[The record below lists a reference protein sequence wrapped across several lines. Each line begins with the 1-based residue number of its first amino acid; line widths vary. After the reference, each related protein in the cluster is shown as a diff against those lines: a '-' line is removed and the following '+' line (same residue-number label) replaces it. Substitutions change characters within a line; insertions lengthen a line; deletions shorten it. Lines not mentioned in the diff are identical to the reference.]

1 MGSNPIRS
9 TKKLFLHCYI
19 IVLYNSIIETIKNLI
34 AKPAPWLYFVL
45 VVALLIIVT
54 NNSGTINDL
63 EAELDNANA
72 EISASETLTES
83 LSDEITIRNDAI
95 AGLENA
101 VAGND
106 SERVAL
112 EGQVATL
119 SGQLEDAIANPSC
132 PAAEPCPEVE
142 ACPEPTTTETQ

>member
-1 MGSNPIRS
+1 M
-9 TKKLFLHCYI
+9 
-19 IVLYNSIIETIKNLI
+19 ETIKNLI

-72 EISASETLTES
+72 EISASATLTET
-83 LSDEITIRNDAI
+83 LSDEIAIRNDAI

-101 VAGND
+101 VAGKD
-106 SERVAL
+106 SDRVAL

-119 SGQLEDAIANPSC
+119 SGQLEDALANPSC

-142 ACPEPTTTETQ
+142 ACPEPTTTETTTTQ

>member
-1 MGSNPIRS
+1 ML
-9 TKKLFLHCYI
+9 K
-19 IVLYNSIIETIKNLI
+19 TIKDLI
-34 AKPAPWLYFVL
+34 AKPAPWLYFVF

-72 EISASETLTES
+72 EISASATLTES
-83 LSDEITIRNDAI
+83 LSDEIAIRNDAI

-101 VAGND
+101 VAGNE

-132 PAAEPCPEVE
+132 PAAEPCPEAE
-142 ACPEPTTTETQ
+142 ACPEAVTTETTATQ

>member
-1 MGSNPIRS
+1 ML
-9 TKKLFLHCYI
+9 K
-19 IVLYNSIIETIKNLI
+19 TIKDLI

-45 VVALLIIVT
+45 VVALLIIMT

-72 EISASETLTES
+72 EISASATLTET
-83 LSDEITIRNDAI
+83 LSDEIAVRNDAI

-106 SERVAL
+106 SEKVAL

-119 SGQLEDAIANPSC
+119 SGQLEDALANPTC
-132 PAAEPCPEVE
+132 PEAEACPEVE
-142 ACPEPTTTETQ
+142 ACPEPEAVTTETTTTQ

>member
-1 MGSNPIRS
+1 ML
-9 TKKLFLHCYI
+9 K
-19 IVLYNSIIETIKNLI
+19 TIKDLI

-72 EISASETLTES
+72 EISASATLTES
-83 LSDEITIRNDAI
+83 LSDEIAVRNDAI
-95 AGLENA
+95 AGLEASAGEVNA
-101 VAGND
+101 KLNQVD
-106 SERVAL
+106 SERAAL

-119 SGQLEDAIANPSC
+119 SGQLEDALANPSC
-132 PAAEPCPEVE
+132 PAVEPCPEAE

>member
-1 MGSNPIRS
+1 M
-9 TKKLFLHCYI
+9 
-19 IVLYNSIIETIKNLI
+19 ETIKNLI

-45 VVALLIIVT
+45 VVALLIIMT

-83 LSDEITIRNDAI
+83 LSDEIAIRNDAI

-101 VAGND
+101 VAGDD

-119 SGQLEDAIANPSC
+119 SGQLEDALANPSC
-132 PAAEPCPEVE
+132 PAVEPCPEAE

>member
-1 MGSNPIRS
+1 M
-9 TKKLFLHCYI
+9 
-19 IVLYNSIIETIKNLI
+19 ETIKNLI

-45 VVALLIIVT
+45 VLALLIIVT
-54 NNSGTINDL
+54 NNSGTISDL

-83 LSDEITIRNDAI
+83 LSDEIAIRNDAI

-106 SERVAL
+106 SDRVAL

-119 SGQLEDAIANPSC
+119 SGQLEDALANPSC
-132 PAAEPCPEVE
+132 PAVEPCPEAE

>member
-1 MGSNPIRS
+1 ML
-9 TKKLFLHCYI
+9 K
-19 IVLYNSIIETIKNLI
+19 TIKDLI

-45 VVALLIIVT
+45 VVALLIIMT

-72 EISASETLTES
+72 EISASATLTET
-83 LSDEITIRNDAI
+83 LSDEIAVRNDAI

-106 SERVAL
+106 SEKVAL
-112 EGQVATL
+112 ESQVATL
-119 SGQLEDAIANPSC
+119 SGQLEDALANPSC
-132 PAAEPCPEVE
+132 PAAEPCPEAE
-142 ACPEPTTTETQ
+142 ACPEAVTTETTATQ

>member
-1 MGSNPIRS
+1 ML
-9 TKKLFLHCYI
+9 K
-19 IVLYNSIIETIKNLI
+19 TIKDLI

-83 LSDEITIRNDAI
+83 LSDELAIRNDAI
-95 AGLENA
+95 AGLEEDSAAVNA
-101 VAGND
+101 RLND
-106 SERVAL
+106 VDSQRVAL
-112 EGQVATL
+112 ESQVATL
-119 SGQLEDAIANPSC
+119 SGQLEDALANPSC
-132 PAAEPCPEVE
+132 PAVEPCPEAEV
-142 ACPEPTTTETQ
+142 CPEPVTTETTATQ

>member
-1 MGSNPIRS
+1 M
-9 TKKLFLHCYI
+9 
-19 IVLYNSIIETIKNLI
+19 ETIKNLI

-54 NNSGTINDL
+54 NQTGTVNDL

-95 AGLENA
+95 VGLESAIAGLEADSVDVNSRLNQ
-101 VAGND
+101 VD

-112 EGQVATL
+112 EVQVATL

-132 PAAEPCPEVE
+132 PVVEPCPEAEV
-142 ACPEPTTTETQ
+142 CPEPATTETATQ

>member
-1 MGSNPIRS
+1 M
-9 TKKLFLHCYI
+9 
-19 IVLYNSIIETIKNLI
+19 ETIKNLI

-83 LSDEITIRNDAI
+83 LSDELAIRNDAI

-119 SGQLEDAIANPSC
+119 SGQLEDALANPSC
-132 PAAEPCPEVE
+132 PAVEPCPEAE